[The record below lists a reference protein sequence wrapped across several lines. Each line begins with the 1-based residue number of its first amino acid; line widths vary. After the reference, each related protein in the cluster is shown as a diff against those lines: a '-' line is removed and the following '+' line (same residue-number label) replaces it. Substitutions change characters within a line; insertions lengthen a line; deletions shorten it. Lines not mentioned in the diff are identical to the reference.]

1 MMKLTLPKEPVDQY
15 EIKYWSYDGDR
26 IIESRFVYHV
36 NTKWNDLY
44 PEDSYWGADFVN
56 HWQIFH
62 NGNFEGRTNIGW
74 EQPLRWKFEYNYA
87 TRKEAVQALVLRLRL
102 SASNMEER
110 LSDLKQK
117 IAEYEKE
124 LKNTA

>member
-1 MMKLTLPKEPVDQY
+1 MMKLTLPKEPVDRF

-26 IIESRFVYHV
+26 IIETRIVYHV
-36 NTKWNDLY
+36 NTKWADLY
-44 PEDSYWGADFVN
+44 PDDSRGVDFVN

-62 NGNFEGRTNIGW
+62 NGNFSGRTHDGW
-74 EQPLRWKFEYNYA
+74 EQPLRWTFAHDYA
-87 TRKEAVQALVLRLRL
+87 TRKEAVQALVLRLKL
-102 SASNMEER
+102 TAKNSEER
-110 LSDLKQK
+110 LSDLKEK